1 MIENFKDYTT
11 YLNHWIKAQPNDGFG
26 LRKKISDHLG
36 VQTSY
41 FSQVLSGKVVLK
53 EDYALLLNDYL
64 RHDYLESDYFLTLV
78 AIDRASSHG
87 LKNYYQNKAQE
98 IRAKIKQ
105 VVTGE
110 DQKVKILDEESQY
123 DEFYSSWIYSAVHAL
138 AALEGITLAALK
150 NQLEI
155 SKSSAKKII
164 HYLSELGL
172 IIKEENQFKHSGK
185 GLHLSKDHK
194 WVQRHHINWKIK
206 TLEILQQGQPEDLHY
221 TSVANFSAH
230 EAEIIK
236 DLMRSMIRDVR
247 AHISK
252 AKDENIYCYSLD
264 FFPVVRSKL

>member
-53 EDYALLLNDYL
+53 EDYALVLNDYL
-64 RHDYLESDYFLTLV
+64 RHDFIESDYFLTLV
-78 AIDRASSHG
+78 AIDRASSRG

-98 IRAKIKQ
+98 IRAKLKQ
-105 VVTGE
+105 VVNGQ
-110 DQKVKILDEESQY
+110 DQKVKILDQETQY
-123 DEFYSSWIYSAVHAL
+123 DEFYSSWAYSAVHAL
-138 AALEGITLAALK
+138 TALEGVTLATLK
-150 NQLEI
+150 SQLGI
-155 SKSSAKKII
+155 SETSAKKII
-164 HYLSELGL
+164 HYLTELGL
-172 IIKEENQFKHSGK
+172 VIKEENQFKHSGK

-206 TLEILQQGQPEDLHY
+206 TLEILQQSHPDDLHY
-221 TSVANFSAH
+221 TSVASFSAR

-236 DLMRSMIRDVR
+236 DLMRSLIQDVR
-247 AHISK
+247 SHISK
-252 AKDENIYCYSLD
+252 AKDENVYYYSLD
-264 FFPVVRSKL
+264 FFPVMRPKL